1 MPPHSDWRSQ
11 SAYDY
16 IDGLQAPEI
25 AWEFLR
31 RNPDYR
37 QEYRELSSTGRLGT
51 DAGRAFAERWGLSF
65 RGRPVAHRTRADRCL
80 VPVG

>member
-1 MPPHSDWRSQ
+1 MPQHDDWRSEA
-11 SAYDY
+11 AYDY

-37 QEYRELSSTGRLGT
+37 KEYHDLSAAGHLDT

-65 RGRPVAHRTRADRCL
+65 RHRSDTDRTRADRHL